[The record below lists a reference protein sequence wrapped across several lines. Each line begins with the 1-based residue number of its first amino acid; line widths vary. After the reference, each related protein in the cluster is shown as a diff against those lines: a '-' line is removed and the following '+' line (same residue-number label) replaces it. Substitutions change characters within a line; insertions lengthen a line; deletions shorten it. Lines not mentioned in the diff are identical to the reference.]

1 MDYTRSRPAPPRA
14 PPRPGTVRVVCSI
27 LRWVWVLN
35 QHRRLVSCV
44 PCVSRGPS
52 AGRTSPATQR
62 VQRDDKRVQTRV
74 GERARPRARVRGRDA
89 CLYVGLGLGA
99 KTIARVPQ
107 CGVAYDEK
115 TDTCCHINATGR
127 THRLTLGVRPIRR
140 ARAHTHTQPRHSP
153 QTSEPARHMRHP
165 GTPHNVL
172 DAAAAAT
179 RALEDRD
186 RLEASCIR
194 GMPQVCRARRTA
206 VILRRARPGL
216 PAGPRPGAPPRCMGW
231 PAKAR
236 EPPAHTARTGSAQL
250 ELRSCHRGGMRAG
263 GVCLW

>member
-1 MDYTRSRPAPPRA
+1 MSVSDSARKLSRVFHSVVWLMMKRL
-14 PPRPGTVRVVCSI
+14 TRVVISTRPDALTDSHSACA
-27 LRWVWVLN
+27 
-35 QHRRLVSCV
+35 
-44 PCVSRGPS
+44 PS
-52 AGRTSPATQR
+52 
-62 VQRDDKRVQTRV
+62 V
-74 GERARPRARVRGRDA
+74 AR
-89 CLYVGLGLGA
+89 
-99 KTIARVPQ
+99 
-107 CGVAYDEK
+107 
-115 TDTCCHINATGR
+115 
-127 THRLTLGVRPIRR
+127 
-140 ARAHTHTQPRHSP
+140 RAHTHAATTL
-153 QTSEPARHMRHP
+153 TSDLRARTTHETRP